1 MSGATIIPVQPNFG
15 TNISKPVDVK
25 VDEPTY
31 NIKHMKTKEEETP
44 DVSSNFQ
51 TYVIILFVMITI
63 ALIALI
69 IWFFTRSD
77 EKKQKDDE
85 NAKKEIDKIKSN
97 EVAVLRQQHQDL
109 SRDYETL
116 KKKCDQLEAE
126 KMIKAINLSE
136 KAAESKAVEP
146 KVESKVES
154 KPTSQ
159 AEEEDQTNEET
170 AEESE
175 EKPTSDEDGEIIN

>member
-97 EVAVLRQQHQDL
+97 EVAILRQQHQDL

-126 KMIKAINLSE
+126 KMIKAINSSE
-136 KAAESKAVEP
+136 KAAESKS
-146 KVESKVES
+146 ESKTES
-154 KPTSQ
+154 KS
-159 AEEEDQTNEET
+159 AESKS
-170 AEESE
+170 AES
-175 EKPTSDEDGEIIN
+175 KSS